1 MVASSFKKY
10 VTKNK
15 KAVALKWEGL
25 VLGTLSKNK
34 CEFSKMSKGMKT
46 HLNLQL
52 PKIYQKLAIKKSLLF
67 ANLLLNFMIQE

>member
-25 VLGTLSKNK
+25 VLGTLSKSK
-34 CEFSKMSKGMKT
+34 CQFSKMSNGMKT

-52 PKIYQKLAIKKSLLF
+52 PKIYQ
-67 ANLLLNFMIQE
+67 N

>member
-15 KAVALKWEGL
+15 KAVGLKWEGL

-34 CEFSKMSKGMKT
+34 CQFSKMSKGMKT

-52 PKIYQKLAIKKSLLF
+52 PKIYQ
-67 ANLLLNFMIQE
+67 N